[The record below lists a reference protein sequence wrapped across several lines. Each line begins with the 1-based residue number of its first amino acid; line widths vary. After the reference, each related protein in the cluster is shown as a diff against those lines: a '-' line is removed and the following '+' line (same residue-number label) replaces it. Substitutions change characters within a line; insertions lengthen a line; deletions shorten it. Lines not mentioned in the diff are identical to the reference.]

1 MNAPNT
7 TTSAKQFKRRSS
19 RLVVD
24 RNFQLRFAIKIS
36 LLTGSVLLLFTGFV
50 LFFVK
55 SNYDMLVREA
65 LIQMPDSA
73 EVLMQEFRFL
83 LFSVSTGLVVLI
95 PTLFGIGLYLSKSV
109 AGPVLA
115 LRRRLSEITNG
126 RQGVRLRLRNG
137 DELKS
142 LELDFNQA
150 IETLERQIPKKNPES
165 RA

>member
-1 MNAPNT
+1 MNSTAP
-7 TTSAKQFKRRSS
+7 KQFKRRSP

-36 LLTGSVLLLFTGFV
+36 LLTGSILLLFSGFV

-83 LFSVSTGLVVLI
+83 LFTISTGLVVLI

-115 LRRRLSEITNG
+115 LRRRLSEISNG

-142 LELDFNQA
+142 LELDFNEA
-150 IETLERQIPKKNPES
+150 METLERQIPKKNPES
-165 RA
+165 QA

>member
-1 MNAPNT
+1 MSNT
-7 TTSAKQFKRRSS
+7 QKQFKRRSP

-24 RNFQLRFAIKIS
+24 RNFQLRFAIRIS
-36 LLTGSVLLLFTGFV
+36 LITGSILLLFTAFV

-83 LFSVSTGLVVLI
+83 LFTVSTGLVVLI

-109 AGPVLA
+109 AGPVWA
-115 LRRRLSEITNG
+115 LRRRLSEISNG

-142 LELDFNQA
+142 LELDFNSA

-165 RA
+165 LV